1 MNDTLNSNY
10 TYSHCSMRWWRTS
23 VCAVLH
29 GISFS
34 SWSFSIFDWCWG
46 EPLSHHNS
54 PFQLLRSWL
63 TLLVCFLYV
72 FFKVKWCE
80 FFLAV
85 DLQETHFVGI
95 AVWNNEVFHGSTNIT
110 LQAVARIIV
119 ESLNDLSDHGLP
131 VPGVGDGLATC
142 LNYQS
147 MNPKMV

>member
-1 MNDTLNSNY
+1 MKDKRL
-10 TYSHCSMRWWRTS
+10 CSPTWHFIFKLIF
-23 VCAVLH
+23 LH
-29 GISFS
+29 IWLMLGWAAFS
-34 SWSFSIFDWCWG
+34 SQQSLPASTQLAYTACMFSLF
-46 EPLSHHNS
+46 
-54 PFQLLRSWL
+54 
-63 TLLVCFLYV
+63 FL
-72 FFKVKWCE
+72 KVKWCE

-85 DLQETHFVGI
+85 DLQGTHFVGI